1 MKPILL
7 LLTVILFGIL
17 SGNAQDVTIQVNV
30 NQGRMPVS
38 PYIYGRNNNFSNVFG
53 TPTKADSIRRYKEA
67 GLRFAR
73 ENTGNNATKYNWRKK
88 LSSHPDWYNNVY
100 DHDWDYASQVI
111 LDNTP
116 YMQVMWAFQLIGKV
130 ASNKKNNFNDW
141 SYNNSQWW
149 NGCSQNLA
157 GGGQVNKSGGDK
169 ALVEGDTDLY
179 LEGWNADSTTAI
191 LDHWFGKDGLDFPDE
206 NFIYWSMDNEPEI
219 WSGTHDDVMPK
230 QLPGADF
237 MNLYF
242 DVAQKA
248 KEKFPGIK
256 LTGPVPANEWQW
268 YNYADET
275 FKINGKY
282 YSWLEYFIKRC
293 ADREKETG
301 IRVLDVVDIH
311 WYPEETKSS
320 DVVNLHRVFYD
331 KTYNYPSA
339 NGSKK
344 LTGGWDNSLTKE
356 YIFQRINDWL
366 IKYYGENHGITLA
379 LTETEIK
386 TKDVNVL
393 SVAYASMLGTFAN
406 NGVEIFTPWTWKTG
420 MWETLHLFSRYSQEI
435 KVNTTS
441 SLDNTVSGYT
451 TVNSTSDS
459 MTIILVNRDLS
470 ASRNVTVNL
479 DSFIV
484 ADGNYSA
491 LELSSLPSTE
501 TFKSHTNNALKNKSV
516 SVSNNSFT
524 ISLPSVSTTA
534 VILTGKTLT
543 GVNKISLGNSGTG
556 SMILFPNP
564 ARNDFSIRI
573 QNKKYA
579 SSTVEISDRT
589 GRNIDSFNWEDS
601 GTSVLNIDTKKYQA
615 GLYFVTVKND
625 EFIQTKKI
633 IITQ

>member
-1 MKPILL
+1 
-7 LLTVILFGIL
+7 
-17 SGNAQDVTIQVNV
+17 
-30 NQGRMPVS
+30 
-38 PYIYGRNNNFSNVFG
+38 
-53 TPTKADSIRRYKEA
+53 
-67 GLRFAR
+67 
-73 ENTGNNATKYNWRKK
+73 
-88 LSSHPDWYNNVY
+88 
-100 DHDWDYASQVI
+100 
-111 LDNTP
+111 
-116 YMQVMWAFQLIGKV
+116 
-130 ASNKKNNFNDW
+130 
-141 SYNNSQWW
+141 
-149 NGCSQNLA
+149 
-157 GGGQVNKSGGDK
+157 
-169 ALVEGDTDLY
+169 
-179 LEGWNADSTTAI
+179 
-191 LDHWFGKDGLDFPDE
+191 
-206 NFIYWSMDNEPEI
+206 
-219 WSGTHDDVMPK
+219 
-230 QLPGADF
+230 
-237 MNLYF
+237 
-242 DVAQKA
+242 
-248 KEKFPGIK
+248 
-256 LTGPVPANEWQW
+256 
-268 YNYADET
+268 
-275 FKINGKY
+275 
-282 YSWLEYFIKRC
+282 
-293 ADREKETG
+293 
-301 IRVLDVVDIH
+301 VLDVVDIH

-441 SLDNTVSGYT
+441 SLENTVSGYT

-543 GVNKISLGNSGTG
+543 GVNKIIWG
-556 SMILFPNP
+556 IPEQ
-564 ARNDFSIRI
+564 D
-573 QNKKYA
+573 Q
-579 SSTVEISDRT
+579 
-589 GRNIDSFNWEDS
+589 
-601 GTSVLNIDTKKYQA
+601 
-615 GLYFVTVKND
+615 
-625 EFIQTKKI
+625 
-633 IITQ
+633 